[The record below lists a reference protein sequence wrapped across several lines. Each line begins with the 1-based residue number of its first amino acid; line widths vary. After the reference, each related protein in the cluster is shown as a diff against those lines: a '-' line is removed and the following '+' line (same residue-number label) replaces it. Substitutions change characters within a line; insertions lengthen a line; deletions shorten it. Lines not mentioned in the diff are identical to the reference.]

1 MSTTNETLLREGITE
16 KPESLWS
23 HYIRRF
29 RKHSLGKIGLVI
41 LLVLYL
47 GALFAD
53 FISPYTMTWGDKTKP
68 YHQPSDIQL
77 MYDGP
82 QGRQFKPF
90 TYEYKITN
98 IALRTYEPVPEHTI
112 RAISR
117 ESRVGVNGLRVV
129 ADEDSQARRASS
141 VLLAVTRQY
150 RLGTSDPAVSI
161 LREALQDL
169 EHDPDPDARRLV
181 DLGPS
186 TTEGGQQIPRQILLA
201 KGNKNFL
208 RFFNQGIIYSF
219 FGIPTR
225 THLFGSETGGYFPIG
240 TDATGR
246 DLASRLLHG
255 SRISLSVGILG
266 AMITIIL
273 GLLIGGLAGYFGGW
287 IDNILMR
294 FTEVLISI
302 PQLYLLFALRAA
314 LPSDLSSVQVYLIIV
329 LILSFIGWSN
339 VARIIRGQ
347 VLSIK
352 NEDFVLSAR
361 TMGLSQFKIILRHV
375 LPSTFSYVIIQST
388 LSIPGYILGE
398 SALSL
403 LGLGISEPQSSWG
416 LMLAVGRNFRVVRD
430 FPWVLIPGFFIF
442 LSILAW
448 NFFGDGIRDALDPK
462 SKH

>member
-1 MSTTNETLLREGITE
+1 
-16 KPESLWS
+16 
-23 HYIRRF
+23 
-29 RKHSLGKIGLVI
+29 
-41 LLVLYL
+41 
-47 GALFAD
+47 
-53 FISPYTMTWGDKTKP
+53 MTWGDKTKP
-68 YHQPSDIQL
+68 YHQPSDITLSYQGP
-77 MYDGP
+77 DGTSF
-82 QGRQFKPF
+82 RPF
-90 TYEYKITN
+90 TYEYQITN

-112 RAISR
+112 RAISL
-117 ESRVGVNGLRVV
+117 ESRVGVNNFRVV
-129 ADEDSQARRASS
+129 ADDSSPARRAST
-141 VLLAVTRQY
+141 VLLAVVRQY
-150 RLGTSDPAVSI
+150 RLDSSGPGVTI
-161 LREALQDL
+161 LRQALADIEA
-169 EHDPDPDARRLV
+169 DPDPDARITV
-181 DLGPS
+181 DLGS
-186 TTEGGQQIPRQILLA
+186 TITDSGQEIPREILLA

-208 RFFNQGIIYSF
+208 SFFNRGVIYSF
-219 FGIPTR
+219 LGLFNTR
-225 THLFGSETGGYFPIG
+225 VHFFGSETGGYFPIG

-266 AMITIIL
+266 ALITIVL

-314 LPSDLSSVQVYLIIV
+314 LPSDLSSVQVYMIIV

-361 TMGLSQFKIILRHV
+361 TMGLSQLKIIARHV

-416 LMLAVGRNFRVVRD
+416 LMLAVGRNFRVVQD
-430 FPWVLIPGFFIF
+430 FPWVLIPGAFIF

-448 NFFGDGIRDALDPK
+448 NFFGDGVRDALDPK